1 MPRSNQMNR
10 NPKERPTESTEVKW
24 IFLHSGKCEGIILH
38 LYLLKSSLKGQHGR
52 IAHNE
57 DLKIKPLPG
66 ELESQAAG
74 PLSKALCPHQPSDQ
88 QQWQTAYRM
97 SGSWWR
103 PKLPCETP
111 HLSIPWLSISSP
123 RPFPSFPRLLIVSP
137 LVSTC
142 PAACFCAGSPTRS
155 DKGLDFW
162 PTDQK
167 EICSQ
172 W

>member
-38 LYLLKSSLKGQHGR
+38 LYLLKPSLKGQHGR

-74 PLSKALCPHQPSDQ
+74 PLSKALCPHQPSSSDRLLTEWVAAGDAQ
-88 QQWQTAYRM
+88 NCRV
-97 SGSWWR
+97 
-103 PKLPCETP
+103 KL
-111 HLSIPWLSISSP
+111 LIS
-123 RPFPSFPRLLIVSP
+123 PFPDSVFPPLGPSLP
-137 LVSTC
+137 FLVSLLSLLSC
-142 PAACFCAGSPTRS
+142 PRVQQPVFVQVPPPDLTK
-155 DKGLDFW
+155 D
-162 PTDQK
+162 
-167 EICSQ
+167 
-172 W
+172 

>member
-1 MPRSNQMNR
+1 MPRSNQMIP

-38 LYLLKSSLKGQHGR
+38 LYLLKAWKGSMAEVWKNKR

-88 QQWQTAYRM
+88 QQWQTTYRM

-111 HLSIPWLSISSP
+111 RLSFPWLSISSP
-123 RPFPSFPRLLIVSP
+123 LPFPSFPRLLIVSP
-137 LVSTC
+137 LVST
-142 PAACFCAGSPTRS
+142 
-155 DKGLDFW
+155 L
-162 PTDQK
+162 
-167 EICSQ
+167 I
-172 W
+172 